1 MATKKP
7 IFSIGVEVQI
17 YPGDSYSKF
26 GIIREIDEKGYT
38 FEITESKATEYTP
51 GDFIFWSHATP
62 LKMKLFKR

>member
-1 MATKKP
+1 MTKKP
-7 IFSIGVEVQI
+7 IFIVGVKVQI

-38 FEITESKATEYTP
+38 FEITESQAREFEV

-62 LKMKLFKR
+62 LKMKLVRS